1 MWLKRSLRSSSAIL
15 SSVALLQAQAA
26 VAQTPGVHQQ
36 PLSSTLTATYATVL
50 GLEPQLTAS
59 QRLALIKQK
68 VKYVFV
74 LFQENRSFEQF
85 FGTFPGADGLYY
97 PKNAK
102 AGIQQQIV
110 NVDGSVG
117 TISPF
122 LIPQT
127 VTAVNG
133 ATVPLYPADTDSV
146 DHSHTGYVND
156 IDIDPSSN
164 TARNDRYALNAEG
177 LTTNAAGQ
185 IVSLSTGLPPTT
197 KPTLAQKQRAELVM
211 SHLDCDTVPFLWQ
224 YADRFAIFDNF
235 HQTTLG
241 PSTPNAIA
249 MIAGQSGETQWVLHQ
264 NEASS
269 NTSDPSIASSGG
281 EPIVSDPPPYGGSN
295 FDPVNPHLV
304 PFTEN
309 PAKPALNQT
318 YATLPL
324 SFMGPQI
331 TSIIKSDANPAV
343 DLADVQDDI
352 GTIASKNMKQIQW
365 GWYQQGFDTEPT
377 DGTKPA
383 SHSGYVTHHNG
394 PQYFGYVADNTAE
407 VLHLHGSQD
416 FFNAIQARSLP
427 QQGGVFYLRGGYNNN
442 DFLVPV
448 DPNPAV
454 RAAFQGNDDHPGYS
468 DAQISEGLVAD
479 EVNAIAMS
487 PYWKDSAIIITY
499 DETDGLYD
507 HGMSRIRALDPEGNP
522 LTGGPRIPAIVISP
536 YAKSHVVVD
545 EYSEHSS
552 VIKFIDK
559 VFGLVPLADLPDE
572 ANARQIGQQALGQA
586 DLGPADDKVA
596 NIGDLTVAFDDAR
609 LTGVQ
614 PPLPPSLALVP
625 PAQITKLPQYNG
637 LGCKTIG
644 VTPTDFVRGTL
655 TDPPPADFNPRPG
668 TTPGTPTSGTW
679 TP

>member
-1 MWLKRSLRSSSAIL
+1 MGLKRRLRSSSAIV
-15 SSVALLQAQAA
+15 SMFALLQAQAA
-26 VAQTPGVHQQ
+26 TAQTPGVHQQ
-36 PLSSTLTATYATVL
+36 PASSTLTATYATVL
-50 GLEPQLTAS
+50 GLEPTLTTS

-74 LFQENRSFEQF
+74 LFQENRSFEQY
-85 FGTFPGADGLYY
+85 FGTFPGADGLFY

-102 AGIQQQIV
+102 AGSPQPIV
-110 NVDGSVG
+110 NTDGSVG
-117 TISPF
+117 TVSPF

-146 DHSHTGYVND
+146 DHSHTGFVND
-156 IDIDPSSN
+156 IDIDPSNN

-224 YADRFAIFDNF
+224 YADRFAMFDNF

-269 NTSDPSIASSGG
+269 NTSNPSIVSSGG

-304 PFTEN
+304 PFNEN
-309 PAKPALNQT
+309 AAKPALNQT

-352 GTIASKNMKQIQW
+352 GTIASKNLKQTQW

-416 FFNAIQARSLP
+416 FFNAISARSLP
-427 QQGGVFYLRGGYNNN
+427 PQGGVFYLRGGYNNN

-448 DPNPAV
+448 DKNPAV
-454 RAAFQGNDDHPGYS
+454 QAAFQGNDDHPGYS
-468 DAQISEGLVAD
+468 DAQISEALVAD
-479 EVNAIAMS
+479 EINAIALS

-507 HGMSRIRALDPEGNP
+507 HGMSRVRALDPEGNP
-522 LTGGPRIPAIVISP
+522 LTGGPRIRPSSSRPMPNRTSSSP
-536 YAKSHVVVD
+536 IIRST
-545 EYSEHSS
+545 
-552 VIKFIDK
+552 
-559 VFGLVPLADLPDE
+559 
-572 ANARQIGQQALGQA
+572 AR
-586 DLGPADDKVA
+586 
-596 NIGDLTVAFDDAR
+596 
-609 LTGVQ
+609 
-614 PPLPPSLALVP
+614 
-625 PAQITKLPQYNG
+625 
-637 LGCKTIG
+637 
-644 VTPTDFVRGTL
+644 
-655 TDPPPADFNPRPG
+655 
-668 TTPGTPTSGTW
+668 
-679 TP
+679 